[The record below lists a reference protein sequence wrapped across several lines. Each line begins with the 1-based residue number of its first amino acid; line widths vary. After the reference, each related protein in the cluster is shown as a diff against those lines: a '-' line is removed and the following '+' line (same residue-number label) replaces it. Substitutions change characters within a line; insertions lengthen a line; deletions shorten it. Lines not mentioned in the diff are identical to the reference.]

1 MGVHMV
7 KILAALLISVS
18 ISGCTVIAGLAAFMP
33 SKWDPNEVASV
44 TDLRFHV
51 RKVNCDTPE
60 TALPTLQTL
69 VDKKDW
75 TWMYSESRKNKDVLE
90 LIRPFNETLD
100 DLYTRAKSGKMSKAF
115 CNGKV
120 VILTTQADAIG
131 RALQTRN

>member
-1 MGVHMV
+1 M
-7 KILAALLISVS
+7 KSLIALLFVVTLT
-18 ISGCTVIAGLAAFMP
+18 GCSTILNMIP
-33 SKWDPNEVASV
+33 SKWDPNEVAAV
-44 TDLRFHV
+44 TDLRFDV

-60 TALPTLQTL
+60 SALPTLQKL

-75 TWMYSESRKNKDVLE
+75 TWMYSESRKNKDVLQ

-131 RALQTRN
+131 RALQSRN

>member
-1 MGVHMV
+1 V
-7 KILAALLISVS
+7 KDKKMKSLIALLFVVTLT
-18 ISGCTVIAGLAAFMP
+18 GCSTILNMIP
-33 SKWDPNEVASV
+33 SKWDPNEVAAV
-44 TDLRFHV
+44 TDLRFDV

-60 TALPTLQTL
+60 SALPTLQKL

-75 TWMYSESRKNKDVLE
+75 TWMYSESRKNKDVLT

-131 RALQTRN
+131 RALQSRN

>member
-1 MGVHMV
+1 M
-7 KILAALLISVS
+7 KSLIALLFVVTLT
-18 ISGCTVIAGLAAFMP
+18 GCSTILNMIP
-33 SKWDPNEVASV
+33 SKWDPNEVAAV
-44 TDLRFHV
+44 TDLRFDV

-60 TALPTLQTL
+60 SALPTLQKL

-75 TWMYSESRKNKDVLE
+75 TWMYSESRKNKDVLT

-131 RALQTRN
+131 RALQSRN

>member
-1 MGVHMV
+1 MKKLIAMV
-7 KILAALLISVS
+7 LMAVTL
-18 ISGCTVIAGLAAFMP
+18 SGCTVIAGLSTLLP

-44 TDLRFHV
+44 TDLRFYV
-51 RKVNCDTPE
+51 RKVNCDSPE
-60 TALPTLQTL
+60 AALPTLQTL

>member
-1 MGVHMV
+1 MGVYMV
-7 KILAALLISVS
+7 KILATLITILSLSGCALLN
-18 ISGCTVIAGLAAFMP
+18 LLP
-33 SKWDPNEVASV
+33 SSWDPNEVASV

-60 TALPTLQTL
+60 VALPTLQYL

-75 TWMYSESRKNKDVLE
+75 TWMYAESRQNKDVLN

-131 RALQTRN
+131 RALQSRN

>member
-1 MGVHMV
+1 MKKLITLLFVVSLTGCST
-7 KILAALLISVS
+7 ILNLL
-18 ISGCTVIAGLAAFMP
+18 P
-33 SKWDPNEVASV
+33 SKWDPNEVAAV
-44 TDLRFHV
+44 TDLRFDV

-60 TALPTLQTL
+60 SALPTLQKL

-75 TWMYSESRKNKDVLE
+75 TWMYSESRKNTDVLQ

-131 RALQTRN
+131 RALQSRN

>member
-1 MGVHMV
+1 M
-7 KILAALLISVS
+7 KKLIALLFVVS
-18 ISGCTVIAGLAAFMP
+18 LTGCSTILNLLP
-33 SKWDPNEVASV
+33 SKWDPNEVAAV
-44 TDLRFHV
+44 TDLRFDV

-60 TALPTLQTL
+60 SALPTLQKL

-75 TWMYSESRKNKDVLE
+75 TWMYSESRKNTDVLQ

-131 RALQTRN
+131 RALQSRN